1 MGLGALFA
9 ALRDVA
15 AHRLLVVCR
24 GLAFLEA
31 DRPGRTGREAIP
43 EPVAVVVPQKPRF
56 PVDHTD
62 RALVA
67 GCRAESAPVA
77 KAFVYLDNL
86 SLHRCS
92 PSVRL
97 EYTRSFAIVLLQKQR
112 ATRKTSLR
120 YARIEEAVVDIPG
133 NCALFV
139 GIKPEEAT
147 RLLSCF
153 GTHARSY
160 AKGARVLH
168 EGDPID
174 SIGII
179 LAGSVQVTRVDY
191 DGNRAI
197 IAGFGRGE
205 IFAESLA
212 CAGVAR
218 SPVSVVA
225 VERTDVL
232 FIPL

>member
-1 MGLGALFA
+1 M
-9 ALRDVA
+9 
-15 AHRLLVVCR
+15 
-24 GLAFLEA
+24 
-31 DRPGRTGREAIP
+31 
-43 EPVAVVVPQKPRF
+43 
-56 PVDHTD
+56 
-62 RALVA
+62 
-67 GCRAESAPVA
+67 
-77 KAFVYLDNL
+77 
-86 SLHRCS
+86 
-92 PSVRL
+92 
-97 EYTRSFAIVLLQKQR
+97 
-112 ATRKTSLR
+112 
-120 YARIEEAVVDIPG
+120 DIPG

-232 FIPL
+232 FIPYKRMLRPCSNACSFHGKLIENLVALVARKNLTLSEKIEICGKRTTREKVIAYLAAERRRQGGRARVEVPFSRAELADYLAVDRSALSRELSRMRDEGILSFEGKVFEY